1 MKQRFNELDI
11 VRGLSVIGMILVTVP
26 GAWDQRFIWL
36 NHTEWRGAN
45 LSDMIF
51 PAFLFCVGFSIILS
65 INNRISK
72 GKQQAIN
79 HILIR
84 GTLLIVIGIA
94 VALIPDF
101 NLHTVRIPGVL
112 QRIGI
117 CYIVVGL
124 LIIFFSKSHKD
135 GDTNIQ
141 IKVLIIS
148 AAFIALLYWIVLNFI
163 PISGFNNVTGYD
175 SEKSWP
181 AFIDKHVFGIN
192 HLWPYGQTNGVV
204 TYDPEGLLSTFPA
217 CINVIIGAIMGL
229 LYKKKEKYRKPP
241 FLFLFGFI
249 LILFGWLLDI
259 ANIDPIIKKIWT
271 PSFALL
277 SSGFSIVVLACVMIS
292 NKNSI
297 SKLYYP
303 AKVFGANALLG
314 FIIGAIS
321 GLLIDTPV
329 LLIENKKTSIRD
341 YGFNIL
347 NETLHSP
354 QYASFLF
361 SILFLTVT
369 FLILLFLYKKR
380 WFVKL

>member
-1 MKQRFNELDI
+1 MEQRFNELDI
-11 VRGLSVIGMILVTVP
+11 VRGLSVVGMILVTVP
-26 GAWDQRFIWL
+26 GAWEQRFMWL
-36 NHTEWRGAN
+36 NHAEWRGAN

-51 PAFLFCVGFSIILS
+51 PTFLFCVGFSFILS

-94 VALIPDF
+94 VELIPDF
-101 NLHTVRIPGVL
+101 NLHTFRIPGIL
-112 QRIGI
+112 QRIGT
-117 CYIVVGL
+117 CYIIVGL
-124 LIIFFSKSHKD
+124 LIIGFSKSHPD
-135 GDTNIQ
+135 RDTNSQ
-141 IKVLIIS
+141 IKVLISS
-148 AAFIALLYWIVLNFI
+148 AVFLALLYWVVLNFI

-175 SEKSWP
+175 PVKSWP
-181 AFIDKHVFGIN
+181 AFIDRHIFGIN
-192 HLWPYGQTNGVV
+192 HLWPYGQINGVV
-204 TYDPEGLLSTFPA
+204 TYDPDGLLSTFPA

-229 LYKKKEKYRKPP
+229 LYKKKEKYFNLP

-259 ANIDPIIKKIWT
+259 ANIDPMIKKIWT

-277 SSGFSIVVLACVMIS
+277 SSGFSIIVLAFVMIS

-297 SKLYYP
+297 SKIYYP

-314 FIIGAIS
+314 FIISIKS
-321 GLLIDTPV
+321 DLFLDKPV
-329 LLIENKKTSIRD
+329 LLIENKKTSLRD